1 MEDVEFFL
9 PWREPTF
16 KEKIVISSR
25 STIVKEI
32 KLPEFEINQQEFL
45 IDEKYRFIDLEK
57 LQKMNNKKYDVKE
70 LRDISAKLGLPLN
83 KKKLD
88 LVKQIKQKIGVE

>member
-1 MEDVEFFL
+1 MENITFFS
-9 PWREPTF
+9 PWRESTF
-16 KEKIVISSR
+16 KEKIVISSK
-25 STIVKEI
+25 STIVKPI
-32 KLPEFEINQQEFL
+32 KLQEFEINQQEFL
-45 IDEKYRFIDLEK
+45 IEEKYRFIDLEK
-57 LQKMNNKKYDVKE
+57 LQKINNKKYDVKE